1 TARLAILHQYLKHK
15 EKELSKI
22 SVAPA

>member
-1 TARLAILHQYLKHK
+1 LAILHQYLKHK